1 MKSISNNSYTAVR
14 ALMIMLYGAR
24 DYSGYIQFIYLY
36 WSLSRLHPTLCG
48 YSPFQLQEIY
58 QLWT

>member
-1 MKSISNNSYTAVR
+1 MRID
-14 ALMIMLYGAR
+14 LIIMLYGAR
-24 DYSGYIQFIYLY
+24 DYSGYIQFIYFY
-36 WSLSRLHPTLCG
+36 WSLSWLYPTLCG